1 MNDSTNLTTSIIQT
15 INSIFETL
23 FSSVDTTVYNIL
35 DDLVF
40 IDTSILNDSIFKK
53 TFGINSYNGL
63 LVIANSLLVGFSIY
77 YAIRLIYSYY
87 MNLQVERPYQFI
99 FKLLI
104 FAIVMNCSYFICTQF
119 IQINYLISDA
129 IKILGKNIFGHNIS
143 FYELVKKLNLLISI
157 NQDEFN
163 IFSFD
168 GLIKSFITI
177 NLFNL
182 IFSYALRFVIIK
194 VFILITPFS
203 ILSLINNSTSW
214 FFKTWFKTIFSLLL
228 QQSFISI
235 ILLIIFSFNYS
246 SNDTISKLMYIGG
259 IYALVGANSYMQH
272 LIGGIS
278 TDISNNSK
286 GILRLYIYNEST
298 KKYRYEYYF
307 VKILKN
313 RYFGTS
319 HHHTFK
325 MEVLQ
330 VLKGNYRQ
338 VGDIINK
345 NGKMLYKNYFEI
357 KKANA
362 YYRYI
367 KHTKKFENLMASC
380 V

>member
-163 IFSFD
+163 IFS
-168 GLIKSFITI
+168 
-177 NLFNL
+177 
-182 IFSYALRFVIIK
+182 YALRFVIIK

-259 IYALVGANSYMQH
+259 IYALVRANSYMQH

-278 TDISNNSK
+278 TDISNNFNISNK
-286 GILRLYIYNEST
+286 L
-298 KKYRYEYYF
+298 F
-307 VKILKN
+307 KN
-313 RYFGTS
+313 
-319 HHHTFK
+319 
-325 MEVLQ
+325 
-330 VLKGNYRQ
+330 
-338 VGDIINK
+338 I
-345 NGKMLYKNYFEI
+345 
-357 KKANA
+357 
-362 YYRYI
+362 
-367 KHTKKFENLMASC
+367 
-380 V
+380 

>member
-53 TFGINSYNGL
+53 TFGIDSYNGL

-119 IQINYLISDA
+119 IQINYLISNA

-259 IYALVGANSYMQH
+259 IYALVRANSYMQH

-278 TDISNNSK
+278 TDISNNFNISNK
-286 GILRLYIYNEST
+286 L
-298 KKYRYEYYF
+298 F
-307 VKILKN
+307 KN
-313 RYFGTS
+313 
-319 HHHTFK
+319 
-325 MEVLQ
+325 
-330 VLKGNYRQ
+330 
-338 VGDIINK
+338 I
-345 NGKMLYKNYFEI
+345 
-357 KKANA
+357 
-362 YYRYI
+362 
-367 KHTKKFENLMASC
+367 
-380 V
+380 